1 MNTHNLPK
9 KRSACLNFTQ
19 GEIWEKISDT
29 KPRTYPSHRHTHI
42 VCKWNAE
49 ARAKT
54 CFPTHKQTL
63 ACVHSALFKSSET
76 RTVLQQRQAE
86 HVDLPERKCQMI
98 DTPAHLLPITAGS
111 PQTETPRRSLPSILH
126 RRFYEKKRNK
136 KRKGEGGKVLKLN
149 PRPTC
154 PSAEGGLDRTEIKS
168 LWEHCDH
175 NPRNPQPLQLSLTG
189 PKTPTHT
196 HPRSGSCGHVHKCS
210 QTNN

>member
-9 KRSACLNFTQ
+9 KKSACLNFTQ

-29 KPRTYPSHRHTHI
+29 KPRTYPSHRHTRI

-63 ACVHSALFKSSET
+63 ACVH
-76 RTVLQQRQAE
+76 TVRYLNHPKPVQCYNGDRPSMLIYPRGNVKWLTHQPTYYPSQRGLRKLRRP
-86 HVDLPERKCQMI
+86 VDHYHPF
-98 DTPAHLLPITAGS
+98 
-111 PQTETPRRSLPSILH
+111 LH

-189 PKTPTHT
+189 PKTPTSHT
-196 HPRSGSCGHVHKCS
+196 PALRL
-210 QTNN
+210 TWTRT